1 MSAVRTNGFV
11 SDHAVLRWLER
22 VHGLDVAK
30 TRAEML
36 RAVAAGATGPDGMVY
51 VGNCSVVVED
61 GAIVT
66 VYPKGC
72 KPRVRPHNRE
82 KFARKRA

>member
-22 VHGLDVAK
+22 VHGLDVAG

-36 RAVAAGATGPDGMVY
+36 RAVAGGAAGPDGMVY
-51 VGNCSVVVED
+51 VGNCSVVVD
-61 GAIVT
+61 NGAIVT
-66 VYPKGC
+66 VYPKGA
-72 KPRVRPHNRE
+72 KPRLKPHDRE
-82 KFARKRA
+82 KFARRRA